1 MAQKNREKL
10 KRDARKSVDTI
21 MLANVDDQ
29 GELTC
34 DKCGESL
41 LQQNGIE
48 KSQKK
53 PRTER

>member
-34 DKCGESL
+34 DECGESL